1 MKVCFLSSV
10 KLSGLIKDTM
20 NGMKSEG
27 KYSTIQ
33 SLTHKAVKLFLC
45 SLDFFFPSYEN

>member
-1 MKVCFLSSV
+1 MKVYFSPSV
-10 KLSGLIKDTM
+10 KPSGLIKDTM

-33 SLTHKAVKLFLC
+33 TLNT
-45 SLDFFFPSYEN
+45 